1 MNPWFLTGFTDAE
14 GCFTIGVVKNKKYKV
29 GWTVRLRFQLGV
41 NEKDKFLLLQSKN
54 FFGVGN
60 IYVSESA
67 VQFIVQS
74 VNDLAVII
82 KHFDKFSLI
91 TKKKIDFELFKQ
103 VFNIVINKEHIT
115 EEGLRK
121 IVAIKASMNLGLSE
135 ELKTAFPNITPQDM
149 PLIINQKISDPN
161 WLVGFVTGEGCFL
174 VDIEKSDSYRF
185 KKRVRLFFTVTQ
197 HIRDELL
204 IKSLIEYFDGC
215 GNIYKHGEVYYY
227 RVSKYYDIDTK
238 IIPFFKKYAVK
249 GIKSKNFDDFCKV
262 AYMMKEKKHLTKQGL
277 EQIKKN
283 QSWNEH
289 REKMIL
295 KFLFIC
301 MINLLKSPRLLSMV
315 YKGNYLPCLLLGN
328 VQKKIIIFFTYWM
341 IAQRTIC
348 YGLSDFVPK
357 LCSGDNNFYISL
369 VCRYKQG

>member
-1 MNPWFLTGFTDAE
+1 MGFEKNSRNRFFSKQINIQTSRLYSSKVLKQCVLCRHDNLEMNPWFLTGFTDAE

-29 GWTVRLRFQLGV
+29 GWTVKLRFQLGV

-149 PLIINQKISDPN
+149 PLTPPAP
-161 WLVGFVTGEGCFL
+161 
-174 VDIEKSDSYRF
+174 
-185 KKRVRLFFTVTQ
+185 LFF
-197 HIRDELL
+197 
-204 IKSLIEYFDGC
+204 F
-215 GNIYKHGEVYYY
+215 
-227 RVSKYYDIDTK
+227 
-238 IIPFFKKYAVK
+238 II
-249 GIKSKNFDDFCKV
+249 
-262 AYMMKEKKHLTKQGL
+262 
-277 EQIKKN
+277 
-283 QSWNEH
+283 
-289 REKMIL
+289 
-295 KFLFIC
+295 
-301 MINLLKSPRLLSMV
+301 
-315 YKGNYLPCLLLGN
+315 
-328 VQKKIIIFFTYWM
+328 
-341 IAQRTIC
+341 
-348 YGLSDFVPK
+348 
-357 LCSGDNNFYISL
+357 
-369 VCRYKQG
+369 

>member
-29 GWTVRLRFQLGV
+29 GWTVKLRFQLGV

-161 WLVGFVTGEGCFL
+161 SPPHYFFL
-174 VDIEKSDSYRF
+174 LY
-185 KKRVRLFFTVTQ
+185 
-197 HIRDELL
+197 
-204 IKSLIEYFDGC
+204 
-215 GNIYKHGEVYYY
+215 
-227 RVSKYYDIDTK
+227 
-238 IIPFFKKYAVK
+238 
-249 GIKSKNFDDFCKV
+249 
-262 AYMMKEKKHLTKQGL
+262 
-277 EQIKKN
+277 KKN
-283 QSWNEH
+283 
-289 REKMIL
+289 
-295 KFLFIC
+295 
-301 MINLLKSPRLLSMV
+301 NLMGAGGGRWSYPPLDLQQRKVVLWFVSNNVITLDWQPSVQLT
-315 YKGNYLPCLLLGN
+315 CL
-328 VQKKIIIFFTYWM
+328 
-341 IAQRTIC
+341 C
-348 YGLSDFVPK
+348 
-357 LCSGDNNFYISL
+357 
-369 VCRYKQG
+369 